1 MGLFSGVIK
10 ALGLDP
16 NDRAIARYEEKAL
29 IIDSFEPQV
38 KDLSDEELAQ
48 SASFFKA
55 RLENGETLDDMLPEV
70 FARVRE
76 VSVRTLG
83 LRHFKEQLMGGMAL
97 HEGKIA
103 EMKTGEG
110 KTLVAT
116 LAVALNAIAGR
127 GVHVITVNDYL
138 AARDA
143 EWMGPVY
150 RGMGL
155 SVGVISPFMDQED
168 RFARISPM
176 APTVSSDLII
186 LGTTWRYKR
195 ISRYKKD
202 IFIASWTK
210 LTQY

>member
-1 MGLFSGVIK
+1 MFSGVIK

-16 NDRAIARYEEKAL
+16 NDRAIARYEEKAS
-29 IIDSFEPQV
+29 IIDSFEPQL
-38 KDLSDEELAQ
+38 KDLTDEELAQ

-138 AARDA
+138 AAR
-143 EWMGPVY
+143 
-150 RGMGL
+150 
-155 SVGVISPFMDQED
+155 
-168 RFARISPM
+168 
-176 APTVSSDLII
+176 
-186 LGTTWRYKR
+186 
-195 ISRYKKD
+195 
-202 IFIASWTK
+202 
-210 LTQY
+210 